1 MHRDCPE
8 KENASSTPVLQLP
21 ARGKERQH
29 IPPTT
34 SAKACQ
40 GRAAEEEA
48 ARKIHKHNWK
58 GVLIH
63 LHKTADVLRGSAPKE
78 G

>member
-8 KENASSTPVLQLP
+8 KENASSTPVLKLP
-21 ARGKERQH
+21 ARGRRASTSRQL
-29 IPPTT
+29 PRLLTF
-34 SAKACQ
+34 Q

-48 ARKIHKHNWK
+48 AGKIHKHNWK
-58 GVLIH
+58 GVLV
-63 LHKTADVLRGSAPKE
+63 LPKTAAVLRGSAPKE